1 MSDQNIRLAQAIAHA
16 LTDAE
21 FKNALIA
28 DPAKALQSRG
38 ITYPAGHQFVVH
50 QEDLTHKFV
59 AVPHEPIPEAQRLTV
74 LPRNPT
80 AYQMAVWAITE
91 IQSGGPLSA
100 TLLENPVNV
109 LRNQGA
115 NIPQSVHVSLVRNT
129 ESTTHIV
136 IPYQGTKELA
146 GEELNDE
153 MLDQVAGGKKKSSV
167 LTSTN
172 VVTAAE
178 VATVA
183 VAATTVAVAAEAVAA
198 AT

>member
-1 MSDQNIRLAQAIAHA
+1 MSDNHVRLSQVIAHA
-16 LTDAE
+16 LTNAD
-21 FKNALIA
+21 FKKALIA
-28 DPAKALQSRG
+28 DPAKALASQG
-38 ITYPAGHQFVVH
+38 LTFPAGHSFVLH
-50 QEDLTHKFV
+50 QEDLTHKVV
-59 AVPHEPIPEAQRLTV
+59 AVPHNPIPEAQRLTV

-80 AYQMAVWAITE
+80 AYQMALWAITE
-91 IQSGGPLSA
+91 IQSNGPLAA
-100 TLLENPVNV
+100 TLLQNPVNV

-115 NIPQSVHVSLVRNT
+115 HIPQSLHVSVVRNT

-136 IPYQGTKELA
+136 LPYQGTKELA

-178 VATVA
+178 AVTTVVAAAEGAVAAVA
-183 VAATTVAVAAEAVAA
+183 VAVAS
-198 AT
+198 